1 MVLMHSRLTPLIMVY
16 RFQDSSSNVSLTC
29 SSSDPTI
36 LRLEKDLLESMEI
49 VRHISHLNVEQL
61 RYEGG
66 HKHYEADAGHV
77 YFNNDVRFYRL
88 SAMLSDLSVH
98 QLILYSHEPEIS
110 TAAQMRLVVKPLG
123 WATIVHPRRRMLME
137 TLIDVDD
144 DNFVVQ
150 DGIEASTMPK
160 IKKPYQTPKIVKDL
174 KTTASQSAG
183 AVVNLGYLYDALT
196 SNEAALEGE
205 NVEVESKDVS
215 VVIDHVKSLL
225 VADVDAKE
233 IPRETLMGFA
243 GHKIN
248 VLDIDESSSRLYD
261 LCTHEPHTKPVEL
274 RYIAS
279 PQALHILTSN
289 HDEHDLTMS
298 FLYDTFLQYWIAPLP
313 VNFPARVRQSKE
325 KLARRIAAEV
335 LLASMRIRHAEP
347 YTSTEQ
353 MGGSQVGMSW
363 ESGPAL
369 PTLPSVREESGPD
382 DIEIASSQPWWPSS
396 QLLPAVPSSSS
407 LPTLASPSTLS
418 TPNHSSALPTFSSSI
433 SQRPSNPITRL
444 SQHLQINN
452 PPPDIRQGVG
462 KVLAHWTPGSDPSTY
477 DWEATTQSL
486 DQEEDEES
494 QQQREKAKRKQERL
508 KKRQR
513 REEAIA
519 RGRGGMESQP
529 PYALDQLSVP
539 QFPRSSPGPGI
550 GGMGEFDV
558 AKMGGSSQS
567 HSQGMPFIQSQVE
580 PGRHGGRPVKKKKK
594 LKVRVSGF

>member
-1 MVLMHSRLTPLIMVY
+1 MVLVYSRLTPLVMVY
-16 RFQDSSSNVSLTC
+16 RFQDSESNVSLSC

-66 HKHYEADAGHV
+66 HKHYGADAGHV

-110 TAAQMRLVVKPLG
+110 TATQMRLVVKPLG
-123 WATIVHPRRRMLME
+123 WATIVHPRRQMLME

-150 DGIEASTMPK
+150 DEIEASTMPK
-160 IKKPYQTPKIVKDL
+160 FKKPYRTPKIVNDR

-183 AVVNLGYLYDALT
+183 AVVNLDYLYDALT
-196 SNEAALEGE
+196 SNEAAPVEGE

-225 VADVDAKE
+225 VADVETKE

-243 GHKIN
+243 GHMIT

-261 LCTHEPHTKPVEL
+261 LCTHERHPKPVEL

-279 PQALHILTSN
+279 PQALHFLTSN

-313 VNFPARVRQSKE
+313 VNIPTRVRQSKE

-347 YTSTEQ
+347 YPSTEQ
-353 MGGSQVGMSW
+353 TDGSQVGMSW
-363 ESGPAL
+363 ESGSAL

-396 QLLPAVPSSSS
+396 QLLPAAP
-407 LPTLASPSTLS
+407 SPSTLS
-418 TPNHSSALPTFSSSI
+418 TPNHSSTLSTLSSSI
-433 SQRPSNPITRL
+433 PSRPSNPITRL
-444 SQHLQINN
+444 SQHLKINN
-452 PPPDIRQGVG
+452 PPPEIRQGVG

-513 REEAIA
+513 REEEIA

-529 PYALDQLSVP
+529 PYALEQLSMS
-539 QFPRSSPGPGI
+539 QIPRRSPGPGI
-550 GGMGEFDV
+550 GGMGEFDTGKV
-558 AKMGGSSQS
+558 GGSSQS